1 MGVCN
6 MKKKEYTKINIIDTN
21 TGIVMTI
28 QPNEYMSEFRFRR
41 VKQIM
46 EEHFKEEGQE
56 NMVVELV

>member
-1 MGVCN
+1 
-6 MKKKEYTKINIIDTN
+6 MKKKEYTKINIIDIN

-56 NMVVELV
+56 NMIVELV

>member
-1 MGVCN
+1 

-41 VKQIM
+41 VKQRRNIL
-46 EEHFKEEGQE
+46 KKKDKKIW
-56 NMVVELV
+56 